1 MGLLD
6 KLNDDMKNAMRE
18 RDALKTSVLR
28 MAISDCKYAKVEKMR
43 ELTDDEI
50 VAVVRKGIKSRE
62 DSESQYRNAGRADL
76 ADKEAA
82 EAVILRTYVPQTIG
96 GAELE
101 AIVAQ
106 AIADTGAASPK
117 DIGKVMKAVLG
128 AHGARVDGK
137 DVQRIAAGKLG
148 AG

>member
-6 KLNDDMKNAMRE
+6 KLNDDMKNSMRE
-18 RDALKTSVLR
+18 RNQLRTSVLR

-50 VAVVRKGIKSRE
+50 VAVIKKGIKSRE
-62 DSESQYRNAGRADL
+62 DSVTQYRDAGRADL

-82 EAVILRTYVPQTIG
+82 EVEILKAYVPATIG

-101 AIVAQ
+101 AIVAA
-106 AIADTGAASPK
+106 AIAETGAASVK
-117 DIGKVMKAVLG
+117 DIGKVMKAVLA

-137 DVQRIAAGKLG
+137 DVQRIASAKLAGG
-148 AG
+148 